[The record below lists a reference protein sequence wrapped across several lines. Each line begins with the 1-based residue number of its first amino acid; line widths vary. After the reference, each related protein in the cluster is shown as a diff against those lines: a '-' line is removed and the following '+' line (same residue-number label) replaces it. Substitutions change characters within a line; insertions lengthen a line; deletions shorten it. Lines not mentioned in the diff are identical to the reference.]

1 VTEVEL
7 SISWHPENAAPG
19 EKEKKQR
26 ISFENLPLHLPTMTY
41 NNQTW
46 AWNDFYQHVRRD
58 VIKSILVQFPGLV
71 KKVMRGENVK
81 ELEREQST
89 SFVSTNSSDQPQKKK
104 KGIIS
109 SIASRFKSKEEPELD
124 STQIGDENSEMEKA
138 RLLFGKTLDKLKPK
152 KQEPTK
158 DIIVQPFQQYHTLYG
173 EEITKVKL
181 EHDPLSPNQTT
192 IPEANLPNISTDDIQ
207 KKK

>member
-1 VTEVEL
+1 
-7 SISWHPENAAPG
+7 
-19 EKEKKQR
+19 
-26 ISFENLPLHLPTMTY
+26 MTY

-71 KKVMRGENVK
+71 KKVIKGENLK
-81 ELEREQST
+81 EPEREQST
-89 SFVSTNSSDQPQKKK
+89 SSLSSSPVSNINSEQPQKKK

-109 SIASRFKSKEEPELD
+109 SIASRFKSKEEPEID
-124 STQIGDENSEMEKA
+124 ITQIGDENSEMEKA

-158 DIIVQPFQQYHTLYG
+158 VDIIVQPFQQYHTSYG

-181 EHDPLSPNQTT
+181 EHDDNTLSTNYQT
-192 IPEANLPNISTDDIQ
+192 IPETNLPNITSTTTDDDIQ
-207 KKK
+207 KK

>member
-1 VTEVEL
+1 MQHLV
-7 SISWHPENAAPG
+7 
-19 EKEKKQR
+19 KKKKKQR
-26 ISFENLPLHLPTMTY
+26 ISFENVTLHLPTMTY

-71 KKVMRGENVK
+71 KKVIKGENVK

-89 SFVSTNSSDQPQKKK
+89 SSVSSSNSSEQSQKKK

-124 STQIGDENSEMEKA
+124 IAQTGDENSEMEKA

-158 DIIVQPFQQYHTLYG
+158 DIVGQPFQQYHSLYG
-173 EEITKVKL
+173 EELAKVKL
-181 EHDPLSPNQTT
+181 EHDILSLSQTA
-192 IPEANLPNISTDDIQ
+192 IPETNLPNIRTDDIQ
-207 KKK
+207 KK